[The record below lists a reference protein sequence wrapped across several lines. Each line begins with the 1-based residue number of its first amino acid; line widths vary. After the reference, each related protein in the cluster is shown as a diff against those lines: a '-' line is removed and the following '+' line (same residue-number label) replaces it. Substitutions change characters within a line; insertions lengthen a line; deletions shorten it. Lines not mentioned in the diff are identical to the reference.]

1 MNKIGSYVHN
11 ATQANYG
18 ASGMRAVL
26 LRMNGVFFSARP
38 SRRARALLYTPSA
51 VAPLARAALNAPRM
65 RLELRSSLP
74 AQVHP
79 TRTSATRFCSS
90 GFRYSAVACRGS
102 LRACCTPP
110 VCRRCLRAMR
120 WLIGYS
126 TRAEGPRQGGG
137 GGRKAREASRD
148 ERRQQPVP
156 VLSVGGDQKYEEY
169 DEHRQARLH
178 RVLSEGNP
186 MRSLVVGTEG
196 RGRPG
201 PSAV

>member
-1 MNKIGSYVHN
+1 MACSSQRGPV
-11 ATQANYG
+11 
-18 ASGMRAVL
+18 
-26 LRMNGVFFSARP
+26 GV
-38 SRRARALLYTPSA
+38 ARALLYTPSA
-51 VAPLARAALNAPRM
+51 VAPLARAAPNAPRM
-65 RLELRSSLP
+65 RLERSLP

-90 GFRYSAVACRGS
+90 GFRYRGACRGS
-102 LRACCTPP
+102 LCATP
-110 VCRRCLRAMR
+110 CRCVGGASEQLGCRLAA
-120 WLIGYS
+120 LLGYS

-137 GGRKAREASRD
+137 GGRKAREAARD
-148 ERRQQPVP
+148 ERRRRPVP

-186 MRSLVVGTEG
+186 MRSLVVGSEG